1 MRVLTSVLVANR
13 GEIARRVFRSCR
25 SLGLATVAVY
35 SDPDAGSPHVAEA
48 DAAVRLPG
56 RAAADTYLRADLL
69 IAAALRAGADAV
81 HPGYGFLSEN
91 AEFTRAVQ
99 ASGLTWIGPSPEA
112 IAAMGSKITSK
123 RLMAAAGLP
132 VLTALDPAA
141 LSEAD
146 LPVLIKASAGGGG
159 RGLRVVRALAQLPD
173 ALAAAASEAAS
184 AFGDPTVFCEP
195 YVERGRHV
203 EVQVLADNAGTVWT
217 VGERECSIQRR
228 HQKIIEEAPSPLV
241 ERTPGMR
248 ERLLRAAALAS
259 SAIGYVNAGTV
270 EFLADETGRF
280 WFLEMNTRLQVEHPV
295 TECATGLDLVA
306 LQLQIAAGRTLP
318 ATPPPARGHAIEA
331 RLYAEDPAAGWQ
343 AQTGTLHAFAL
354 TGEPAEF
361 RAGPVPGGPVPAG
374 PVSGG
379 PVPAGPVPAGPV
391 PAGPV
396 PAGPG
401 GVAGHTAAGPGL
413 AALAPPVLRLDSG
426 VVAGTEV
433 GIFYDPMLA
442 KVIAWAA
449 HREQAAAVLARA
461 LATARIHGL
470 ITNRDLLVRVLRH
483 PAFLA
488 GQTDTAFFD
497 THGLDS
503 LAAPLAD
510 PAAAELSAL
519 AAALAAAAA
528 RHVDSPALG
537 GLPLGW
543 RNVPSQLQ
551 RARYAGHDV
560 GYRIDRGGLVVEG
573 RDDVRLMSLR
583 PDRVE
588 LEVAGIRRAF
598 EVSDYGGLVH
608 VDSALGPVTLV
619 PQPWFADPA
628 AQVAAG
634 SVLAPMPGTVVRLA
648 AAAGDGV
655 AVGQPLLWLEAMKM
669 EHLVAAPAA
678 GIVAELPVAAGQQ
691 VEVGTVLAVV
701 KPEED
706 PH

>member
-25 SLGLATVAVY
+25 SLGLSTVAVH
-35 SDPDAGSPHVAEA
+35 SDPDAGSPHVTEA
-48 DAAVRLPG
+48 DTAVRLPG
-56 RAAADTYLRADLL
+56 AAAADTYLRGDLL
-69 IAAALRAGADAV
+69 IAAALSAGADAV

-91 AEFTRAVQ
+91 AGFARAVQ
-99 ASGLTWIGPSPEA
+99 EAGLTWIGPSPDA

-123 RLMAAAGLP
+123 QLMAAVGLP

-141 LSEAD
+141 VSEAD

-159 RGLRVVRALAQLPD
+159 RGMRIVRVLADLPG

-184 AFGDPTVFCEP
+184 AFGDPAVFCEP

-203 EVQVLADNAGTVWT
+203 EVQVLADSAGTVWT

-248 ERLLRAAALAS
+248 ERLLQAAALAA

-295 TECATGLDLVA
+295 TECTTGLDLVA
-306 LQLQIAAGRTLP
+306 LQVQIAAGRTLP
-318 ATPPPARGHAIEA
+318 ATTPPPAYGHAIEA

-343 AQTGTLHAFAL
+343 AQSGTLHMFAL
-354 TGEPAEF
+354 AGEPAEF
-361 RAGPVPGGPVPAG
+361 RAGPAPVGRTP
-374 PVSGG
+374 
-379 PVPAGPVPAGPV
+379 
-391 PAGPV
+391 
-396 PAGPG
+396 
-401 GVAGHTAAGPGL
+401 AGPGL
-413 AALAPPVLRLDSG
+413 AAQVPPVLRVDSG
-426 VVAGTEV
+426 VVAGSQV

-449 HREQAAAVLARA
+449 DREQAAAVLARA

-470 ITNRDLLVRVLRH
+470 TTNRDLLVRVLRH

-497 THGLDS
+497 THGLDA

-510 PAAAELSAL
+510 GAAAELSAL
-519 AAALAAAAA
+519 AAALANAAAWQRDA
-528 RHVDSPALG
+528 RVLG

-543 RNVPSQLQ
+543 RNMPSQLQ

-560 GYRIDRGGLVVEG
+560 GYRIDRSGLVVEG
-573 RDDVRLMSLR
+573 RDDVRLVSLR

-588 LEVAGIRRAF
+588 LEVAGVRRAF
-598 EVSDYGGLVH
+598 EVAGYDGLVC
-608 VDSALGPVTLV
+608 VDSALGPVTLI
-619 PQPWFADPA
+619 PQPPFAGPTA
-628 AQVAAG
+628 HVAAG

-648 AAAGDGV
+648 AAVGDGV
-655 AVGQPLLWLEAMKM
+655 TAGQPLLWLEAMKM

-678 GIVAELPVAAGQQ
+678 GIVAELPVAPGQQ
-691 VEVGTVLAVV
+691 VEVGSVLAVV

-706 PH
+706 LS